1 MISAHV
7 GDWLSIIISLING
20 YPRVPGTG
28 GSVSA
33 PETLLAFALGF
44 AAFVVWRAKRVEE

>member
-1 MISAHV
+1 MITVHV
-7 GDWLSIIISLING
+7 GDWLSIIITFIIG
-20 YPRVPGTG
+20 HPRVPGTG
-28 GSVSA
+28 GSVSV